1 MHQLL
6 NGWLAEL
13 PAILEFINSIANTT
27 STLIG
32 VEPGSHKVVSKGY
45 INTENSQMYQLV
57 PFSAP
62 KQLNPWSNSPASRMV
77 IYSQLSAFLG
87 EIEPLNDHPTLVDV

>member
-6 NGWLAEL
+6 NGWLAKL
-13 PAILEFINSIANTT
+13 PAILEFLNGIANTT
-27 STLIG
+27 STLMR
-32 VEPGSHKVVSKGY
+32 VEAGSYKVAGKGY

-77 IYSQLSAFLG
+77 IYSQLPAFLG
-87 EIEPLNDHPTLVDV
+87 GAI

>member
-13 PAILEFINSIANTT
+13 PAILEFLNGIAYTT
-27 STLIG
+27 STLIK
-32 VEPGSHKVVSKGY
+32 VEAGSHKVAGKGY
-45 INTENSQMYQLV
+45 INTEMYQLV

-77 IYSQLSAFLG
+77 I
-87 EIEPLNDHPTLVDV
+87 